1 MWKKV
6 VQYCFLAAAL
16 YLGACANRVQLQGGE
31 KDTDPPQIDS
41 TATTPNLQ
49 TNFKKQRIETT
60 FDEWVEVKDIFNQV
74 IVSPPLEFEP
84 EITVKGKTVRFDFAE
99 EEVLK
104 ENATYTINFGDAI
117 RDFTEGN
124 IRPYNYVF
132 STGEFIDSLQV
143 KGKAVDAFTGAP
155 VEGALLMLYDNL
167 ADSVVRTEAPFY
179 FVKTDKQG
187 KFQINNVK
195 GGTFKVFA
203 LVDNDGDKRYS
214 QAEEKIGFLDDN
226 FVLNDST
233 SKPISISLSVGIADL
248 KMKKHD
254 AKKYGIVKFIFNQ
267 KVDVL
272 DIDYDDIGQTT
283 YIEYDQDTVKFWYNV
298 EAEKEWNLYLKKD
311 DLIDDTIQVAAF
323 AKDERLA
330 NKKLRLSSKSA
341 QKINSLKPND
351 PIELFFNHPLSTID
365 ESQIKVYEDTLNTL
379 VVPQISIDEEKQN
392 KLLLNFSWKEDISY
406 RLEIM
411 PEALTDFYGL
421 ANDTIIQ
428 THNVLNSKLL
438 SSINLIVKNV
448 QPNTNYVLQLLSN
461 TNSLIDQ
468 LSFQADSIYQYQF
481 NDLST
486 SEFNLQIIED
496 TNGNKKWDPANY
508 DKKTQAEKLYS
519 RSLEKLR
526 ANWEQ
531 EIEFSLK

>member
-6 VQYCFLAAAL
+6 VQYCFLAATL
-16 YLGACANRVQLQGGE
+16 YLGACANRVPLQGGE
-31 KDTDPPQIDS
+31 KDTRPPQIDS

-49 TNFKKQRIETT
+49 TNFTKQRIETT
-60 FDEWVEVKDIFNQV
+60 FDEWIELKDIFNQV
-74 IVSPPLEFEP
+74 IISPPLEFEP

-124 IRPYNYVF
+124 IQPYNYVF
-132 STGEFIDSLQV
+132 STGDFIDSLQV

-155 VEGALLMLYDNL
+155 VEDALLMLYENL
-167 ADSVVRTEAPFY
+167 ADSVVRTEPPFY

-187 KFQINNVK
+187 KFQINHVK
-195 GGTFKVFA
+195 AGTFKVFA
-203 LVDNDGDKRYS
+203 LVDSDGDKRYS
-214 QAEEKIGFLDDN
+214 QTEEKIGFLDDD

-233 SKPISISLSVGIADL
+233 FSSILITMSAQIAAL

-254 AKKYGIVKFIFNQ
+254 AKKYGLVKLVFNQ
-267 KVDVL
+267 NVEAL
-272 DIDYDDIGQTT
+272 DINYDDIGQTT
-283 YIEYDQDTVKFWYNV
+283 FIEYDQDTVKFWYNV
-298 EAEKEWNLYLKKD
+298 EAEKEWNLYVTKD
-311 DLIDDTIQVAAF
+311 GLINDTIEVVAF
-323 AKDERLA
+323 PTEERLT
-330 NKKLRLSSKSA
+330 NRKLQLSKKSA
-341 QKINSLKPND
+341 QKINNLKPND
-351 PIELFFNHPLSTID
+351 PIELFFNHPLSIVD
-365 ESQIKVYEDTLNTL
+365 DKQIKLYEDTLETL
-379 VVPQISIDEEKQN
+379 VVPEISIDQEN
-392 KLLLNFSWKEDISY
+392 KTKLAIAFDWKEDLSY

-421 ANDTIIQ
+421 TNDTIIQ
-428 THNVLNSKLL
+428 THNVLSSKLL
-438 SSINLIVKNV
+438 STINVTVKNV

-461 TNSLIDQ
+461 TNSLIDE
-468 LSFQADSIYQYQF
+468 LSFQADSIYQHQF
-481 NDLST
+481 PDLST
-486 SEFNLQIIED
+486 SEFVLQIIED

-508 DKKTQAEKLYS
+508 DNKTQAEKLFS

-531 EIEFSLK
+531 EIEFSLE